1 MMDSRTAY
9 TILVGLVAA
18 ERVAELGLAHRHDVA
33 LRAAGGV
40 EVGSAAYPWMVA
52 LHTAFPIACLAEVWC
67 LRRPWIPPL
76 GAVMLLAIACAMGL
90 RAWTVAALGPR
101 WTTRVLV
108 VPGSLR
114 VTTGP
119 YRLLRHP
126 NYLAVAVEVAA
137 LPLVHA
143 AWTTAIVF
151 SVLNGML
158 LRARIRAENAALQKW
173 CGVPGHVSE
182 RA

>member
-1 MMDSRTAY
+1 VDSRTVY

-18 ERVAELGLAHRHDVA
+18 ERVAELGLAHRNDIA
-33 LRAAGGV
+33 LRAAGAV
-40 EVGSAAYPWMVA
+40 EEGSAAYPWMVA

-67 LRRPWIPPL
+67 LRRPWIPPMA
-76 GAVMLLAIACAMGL
+76 GVMLLAIACAMGL
-90 RAWTVAALGPR
+90 RAWTVAALGQR

-108 VPGSLR
+108 VPGSLP
-114 VTTGP
+114 VTSGP

-143 AWTTAIVF
+143 AWITAVAF

-158 LRARIRAENAALQKW
+158 LRERIRVEDAAMSKW
-173 CGVPGHVSE
+173 CGAPGSVRE
-182 RA
+182 

>member
-1 MMDSRTAY
+1 MDSRTAY
-9 TILVGLVAA
+9 TILIGLVAA
-18 ERVAELGLAHRHDVA
+18 ERVAELGLAHRNDTA

-40 EVGSAAYPWMVA
+40 EEGSAAYPWMVA
-52 LHTAFPIACLAEVWC
+52 LHTAFLIACVAEVWC
-67 LRRPWIPPL
+67 LRTPWIPAL
-76 GAVMLLAIACAMGL
+76 GAAMLLAMACAMGL

-108 VPGSLR
+108 VPGSLP
-114 VTTGP
+114 VTSGP

-137 LPLVHA
+137 LPLIHA
-143 AWTTAIVF
+143 AWITAVAF

-158 LRARIRAENAALQKW
+158 LRERIRVEDAALAKW
-173 CGVPGHVSE
+173 SGVPGRVSE
-182 RA
+182 

>member
-1 MMDSRTAY
+1 MDSRTAY

-40 EVGSAAYPWMVA
+40 EEGSAAYPFMVA
-52 LHTAFPIACLAEVWC
+52 MHAAFPVACLAEVWG
-67 LRRPWIPPL
+67 LRRPWLPPL
-76 GAVMLLAIACAMGL
+76 AAVMLALIAGAMAL
-90 RAWTVAALGPR
+90 RGWSVAALGSR

-108 VPGSLR
+108 VPGSRR

-126 NYLAVAVEVAA
+126 NYLAVVVEVAA
-137 LPLVHA
+137 LPLVHT
-143 AWTTAIVF
+143 AWLTAVVF
-151 SVLNGML
+151 STLNGML
-158 LRARIRAENAALQKW
+158 LRDRIRVEDAALARW
-173 CGVPGHVSE
+173 CGTAGPTNE

>member
-1 MMDSRTAY
+1 
-9 TILVGLVAA
+9 
-18 ERVAELGLAHRHDVA
+18 VAELGLAHRNDTA

-40 EVGSAAYPWMVA
+40 EEGSAAYPWMVA

-67 LRRPWIPPL
+67 LRRPWIPAL
-76 GAVMLLAIACAMGL
+76 GASMLLAMACAMGL

-108 VPGSLR
+108 VPGSVP
-114 VTTGP
+114 VTSGP

-143 AWTTAIVF
+143 AWITAVAF

-158 LRARIRAENAALQKW
+158 LRERVRVEDAALAKW
-173 CGVPGHVSE
+173 SGVPGRASE
-182 RA
+182 

>member
-1 MMDSRTAY
+1 MDSRTAY
-9 TILVGLVAA
+9 TILIGLVAA
-18 ERVAELGLAHRHDVA
+18 ERVAELGLAHRNDNA

-40 EVGSAAYPWMVA
+40 EEGSAAYPWMVA

-76 GAVMLLAIACAMGL
+76 GAAMLLAMACAMGL

-108 VPGSLR
+108 VPGSHP
-114 VTTGP
+114 VTGGP

-143 AWTTAIVF
+143 AWITAVAF

-158 LRARIRAENAALQKW
+158 LRERIRVEDAALSKW
-173 CGVPGHVSE
+173 SGGPGRASE
-182 RA
+182 